1 MKNGQKNIKKIDLAL
16 LSVIIIMITKSSKIK
31 DGLYE
36 CKICDYVTSK
46 RCNLVKHLSTL
57 KHKNRENDNK
67 SSKNFL
73 CENCGKKYKF
83 SSGLSRHKLK
93 CETTTIVTHTDI
105 DKKFNMLMDQNQEL
119 REKLIELSNKPNNS
133 TVINNKMTI
142 NLFLNEVCSGAVN
155 LSDFINKLN
164 ISHCDLNY
172 TIHNG
177 YVKGINN
184 IFMKNLETLKPSER
198 PIYCTD
204 KKRLRFYIK
213 EDDEWL
219 RDNQN
224 IEKSIDKITI
234 KQIQKIK
241 EWESENPNW
250 KDCDKLTEKYLKM
263 VQEIIINSSEKEK
276 NMESIIKQLSN
287 NTEIKDIML

>member
-1 MKNGQKNIKKIDLAL
+1 
-16 LSVIIIMITKSSKIK
+16 MITKSSNDKKKI
-31 DGLYE
+31 YE
-36 CKICDYVTSK
+36 CKVCDYVTCK
-46 RCNLVKHLSTL
+46 KYNFDKHMTTP
-57 KHKNRENDNK
+57 KHKKGENDNK
-67 SSKNFL
+67 SSTFFS
-73 CENCGKKYKF
+73 CEICGKDYKF
-83 SSGLSRHKLK
+83 NSGLSRHRLK
-93 CETTTIVTHTDI
+93 CNVMTKKKLNI
-105 DKKFNMLMDQNQEL
+105 DDKFNLLMNQNQEL
-119 REKLIELSNKPNNS
+119 REQMIELSNKPTNS

-142 NLFLNEVCSGAVN
+142 NLFLNEVCAGAVN
-155 LSDFINKLN
+155 LSDFISKLN
-164 ISHCDLNY
+164 ISHGDLNY
-172 TIHNG
+172 SIDNG

-184 IFMKNLETLKPSER
+184 IFIKNLETLKPSER

-241 EWESENPNW
+241 EWEKLNPNW
-250 KDCDKLTEKYLKM
+250 TKSDSLTEKYLKM
-263 VQEIIINSSEKEK
+263 VQEIIINSVDKEK
-276 NMESIIKQLSN
+276 NIESIIKNLSN

>member
-1 MKNGQKNIKKIDLAL
+1 
-16 LSVIIIMITKSSKIK
+16 MITKSSNSK
-31 DGLYE
+31 DGFYE
-36 CKICDYVTSK
+36 CKFCDYITCK
-46 RCNLVKHLSTL
+46 KYNYVKHLTTL
-57 KHKNRENDNK
+57 KHKKQENDNK
-67 SSKNFL
+67 SSKNFS
-73 CENCGKKYKF
+73 CEICGKKYKF

-93 CETTTIVTHTDI
+93 CGISVCSNNDI
-105 DKKFNMLMDQNQEL
+105 DKKFNMLMNQNQEL
-119 REKLIELSNKPNNS
+119 REQLIQISNQPNNS
-133 TVINNKMTI
+133 TIINNKMTI
-142 NLFLNEVCSGAVN
+142 NLFLNQVCGSAVN

-164 ISHCDLNY
+164 ISHGDLNY
-172 TIHNG
+172 TLDNG

-184 IFMKNLETLKPSER
+184 IFIKNLETLKPSER

-224 IEKSIDKITI
+224 IEKSIDKITV

-241 EWESENPNW
+241 EWENENPNW
-250 KDCDKLTEKYLKM
+250 KNCDKLTEKYLKM
-263 VQEIIINSSEKEK
+263 VQEVIINSSDKEK
-276 NMESIIKQLSN
+276 NIESIIKSLSN

>member
-1 MKNGQKNIKKIDLAL
+1 
-16 LSVIIIMITKSSKIK
+16 MITKSSTEKK
-31 DGLYE
+31 NMYE
-36 CKICDYVTSK
+36 CNYCNYITSK
-46 RCNLVKHLSTL
+46 KYNYDKHLTTL
-57 KHKNRENDNK
+57 KHKKRENDNK
-67 SSKNFL
+67 SSKIIS
-73 CENCGKKYKF
+73 CEICGKYYKF
-83 SSGLSRHKLK
+83 NSGLSRHRLK
-93 CETTTIVTHTDI
+93 CKSVAEKTINI
-105 DKKFNMLMDQNQEL
+105 DDKFNLLMNQNHEL
-119 REKLIELSNKPNNS
+119 REKIMELSNKPVNS

-142 NLFLNEVCSGAVN
+142 NLFLNEVCESAVN

-164 ISHCDLNY
+164 ISSGDLNY
-172 TIHNG
+172 TIDNG

-184 IFMKNLETLKPSER
+184 IFIKNLETLKPSER

-241 EWESENPNW
+241 EWEQLNPNW
-250 KDCDKLTEKYLKM
+250 TKSDALTEKYLKM
-263 VQEIIINSSEKEK
+263 VQEIIINSADKEK
-276 NMESIIKQLSN
+276 NIESIIKHLSN

>member
-1 MKNGQKNIKKIDLAL
+1 MKKIDLAL
-16 LSVIIIMITKSSKIK
+16 LSVIIIMITKSSQIK
-31 DGLYE
+31 DGIYE

-46 RCNLVKHLSTL
+46 KCNLDKHLSTL
-57 KHKNRENDNK
+57 KHKKRENDNK

-93 CETTTIVTHTDI
+93 CGTQICNESDI
-105 DKKFNMLMDQNQEL
+105 DKKFNMLMNQNQEL
-119 REKLIELSNKPNNS
+119 REQLIELSNKPTNS
-133 TVINNKMTI
+133 TIINNKMTI
-142 NLFLNEVCSGAVN
+142 NLFLNQVCSGAIN

-164 ISHCDLNY
+164 ISHGDLNY
-172 TIHNG
+172 TIDNG

-184 IFMKNLETLKPSER
+184 IFIKNLETLKPSER

-204 KKRLRFYIK
+204 RKRLRFYIK

-224 IEKSIDKITI
+224 IEKSIDKITV

-241 EWESENPNW
+241 EWENEHPEWN
-250 KDCDKLTEKYLKM
+250 KCDQLTEKYLKM
-263 VQEIIINSSEKEK
+263 VQEVIINSSDKEK
-276 NMESIIKQLSN
+276 NIESIIKNLSN